1 MRDLTVIGGQ
11 ASLIGLHSS
20 GGFMKA
26 SVVGL
31 VCLALLLSASS
42 VAAQSDPLTGT
53 WTGDWGP
60 TATHRNAVIVELNWD
75 GTNLTGT
82 VNPGPQAIELAVA
95 SFDAATGMVKMEAE
109 AAGRRGTVHFMIEGK
124 LEGSEMAGSWNHDN
138 TAGDF
143 KIIKQ

>member
-1 MRDLTVIGGQ
+1 
-11 ASLIGLHSS
+11 
-20 GGFMKA
+20 MKA

-31 VCLALLLSASS
+31 VCLALLMTASS

-60 TATHRNAVIVELNWD
+60 TPTHRNPVIVELEWD

-82 VNPGPQAIELAVA
+82 VNPGPQAIELAAA
-95 SFDAATGMVKMEAE
+95 SFDAATGTVKMEAD
-109 AAGRRGTVHFMIEGK
+109 ATGFRGAVHFMIEGK
-124 LEGSEMAGSWNHDN
+124 LEGTEMAGSWNHDN

-143 KIIKQ
+143 KITKQ